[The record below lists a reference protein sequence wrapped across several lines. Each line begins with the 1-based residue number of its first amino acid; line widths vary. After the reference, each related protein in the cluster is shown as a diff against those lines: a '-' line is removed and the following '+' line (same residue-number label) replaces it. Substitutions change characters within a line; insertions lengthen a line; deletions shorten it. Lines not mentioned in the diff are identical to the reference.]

1 MTKPLL
7 TQERV
12 LSLFEYRDGVLIWK
26 PRPLSDFVSTRGFR
40 IWNTKFAGK
49 VAGSRKAVYAIVAI
63 DAVNYLQHR
72 VIFLMHHGYVPE
84 FLDHIDHDCKNNR
97 VENLRPADKS
107 QNNMNRPVQKNS
119 PSGHKNVHW
128 NKQHG
133 KWMVRVQK
141 NQAVVF
147 GGLFSSVEAAAER
160 AAQLRG
166 QVHEQFARG

>member
-7 TQERV
+7 TQERA
-12 LSLFEYRDGVLIWK
+12 LALFEYRDGILIWK
-26 PRPLSDFVSTRGFR
+26 PRPLSDFNSVRGFR
-40 IWNTKFAGK
+40 GWNTKFPGKIAGCNK
-49 VAGSRKAVYAIVAI
+49 HIYSVVGIS
-63 DAVNYLQHR
+63 AVNYLQHR
-72 VIFLMHHGYVPE
+72 VIFLMHHGYMPE
-84 FLDHIDHDCKNNR
+84 FLDHIDHDPKNNK

-128 NKQHG
+128 NKQHE

-141 NQAVVF
+141 DAAVVF

-166 QVHEQFARG
+166 QIHGQFARG